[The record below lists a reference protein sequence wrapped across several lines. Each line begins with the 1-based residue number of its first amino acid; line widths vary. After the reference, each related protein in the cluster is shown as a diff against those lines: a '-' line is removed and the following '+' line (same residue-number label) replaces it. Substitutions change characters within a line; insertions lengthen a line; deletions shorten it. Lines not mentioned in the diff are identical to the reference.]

1 MGNSNQDLI
10 HAATYLGTLKLGMFM
25 ELKSNSDYL
34 LMERNYF
41 PFNKKPSS
49 LTFRKSSAYE
59 ARIACWLPKKN
70 RNEYFVHFVQQ
81 MAPYLMP
88 FAFAN

>member
-1 MGNSNQDLI
+1 MISQLI
-10 HAATYLGTLKLGMFM
+10 KNKPVSCL
-25 ELKSNSDYL
+25 
-34 LMERNYF
+34 ERA
-41 PFNKKPSS
+41 
-49 LTFRKSSAYE
+49 LAYE
-59 ARIACWLPKKN
+59 ARIAGWLPKKN

>member
-1 MGNSNQDLI
+1 M
-10 HAATYLGTLKLGMFM
+10 
-25 ELKSNSDYL
+25 
-34 LMERNYF
+34 
-41 PFNKKPSS
+41 
-49 LTFRKSSAYE
+49 FRKSSAYE
-59 ARIACWLPKKN
+59 TRIARWLPKKN

>member
-1 MGNSNQDLI
+1 M
-10 HAATYLGTLKLGMFM
+10 
-25 ELKSNSDYL
+25 
-34 LMERNYF
+34 
-41 PFNKKPSS
+41 
-49 LTFRKSSAYE
+49 FRKSSAYE
-59 ARIACWLPKKN
+59 ARIAGWLPKKN